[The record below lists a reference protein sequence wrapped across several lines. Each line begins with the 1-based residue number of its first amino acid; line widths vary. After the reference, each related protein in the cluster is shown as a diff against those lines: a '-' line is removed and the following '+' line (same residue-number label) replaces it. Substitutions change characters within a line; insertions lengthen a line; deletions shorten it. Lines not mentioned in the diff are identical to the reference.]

1 MVAFDAS
8 DTEQIVTTRIID
20 NEVLESVESFTAT
33 IVAVEGLFPVAV
45 VMNGTVTVEIVDDD
59 GECSPGQQPVPICVK
74 KLWTV
79 TITTFVGLNS
89 VSSYNKYS
97 HHFC

>member
-1 MVAFDAS
+1 MIPTTDPRILSDYQPLFEEVVAFDAS

-33 IVAVEGLFPVAV
+33 IVAVAGLFPVAV

-59 GECSPGQQPVPICVK
+59 GECSPGSTASAHTC
-74 KLWTV
+74 
-79 TITTFVGLNS
+79 
-89 VSSYNKYS
+89 
-97 HHFC
+97 